1 MSLNY
6 KIVSCVHL
14 IQKTESDLHEAMR
27 KCHDLEMNKRNIMD
41 QNKDLVA
48 NYEEIQMKVRE
59 YVQKW

>member
-1 MSLNY
+1 M
-6 KIVSCVHL
+6 
-14 IQKTESDLHEAMR
+14 QKTESDLHEAMR

-41 QNKDLVA
+41 QNKDLVS